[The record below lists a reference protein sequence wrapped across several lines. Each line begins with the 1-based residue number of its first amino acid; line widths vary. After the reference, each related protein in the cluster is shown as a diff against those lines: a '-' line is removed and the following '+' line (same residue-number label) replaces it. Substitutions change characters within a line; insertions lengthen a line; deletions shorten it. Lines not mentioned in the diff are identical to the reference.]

1 MSIEYLFITDFA
13 NNGSIIIMASRIY
26 ALKTINFTNYSI
38 CADREVEERSRLLCI
53 QFNCLRYE
61 VFKWIF
67 ALAVVAKLF
76 ARLQFMIILCDL
88 KALLVLLQEICGA
101 FNCMDED

>member
-1 MSIEYLFITDFA
+1 MCIEFLFITDFA

-38 CADREVEERSRLLCI
+38 CADREVERRLLCI

-76 ARLQFMIILCDL
+76 ARLQFMIILFDL
-88 KALLVLLQEICGA
+88 KSLLVLQEICGA